1 MSKLLKEDNQMCFAC
16 SPNNP
21 IGLKLVFEHEGDICR
36 ASFVAGPEHQ
46 GWNGVMHG
54 GLVTTM
60 LDEVM
65 AQWLWSRDMSIM
77 TAEMTTRFVNPV
89 PIGVKLTIESRLV
102 ANKRR
107 LFLMEADATLP
118 DGTVVAKATAKF
130 VPVKI

>member
-1 MSKLLKEDNQMCFAC
+1 MSKPLKDGDHMCFAC

-21 IGLKLVFEHEGDICR
+21 IGLKLVFENEGDICR
-36 ASFVAGPEHQ
+36 TSFVAGPEHQ

-54 GLVTTM
+54 GLLTTI

-65 AQWLWSRDMSIM
+65 AQWLCSRDLPAM

-89 PIGVKLTIESRLV
+89 PIGAKLIIESRLV

-107 LFLMEADATLP
+107 LFLLEASAILP
-118 DGTVVAKATAKF
+118 DGAVAAKADAKF
-130 VPVKI
+130 VPLRI

>member
-1 MSKLLKEDNQMCFAC
+1 MSKPLKDGDHMCFAC

-54 GLVTTM
+54 GLLTTI
-60 LDEVM
+60 LDEAM
-65 AQWLWSRDMSIM
+65 AQWLCSRDLSVM

-89 PIGVKLTIESRLV
+89 PIGSKLTIESRLV

-107 LFLMEADATLP
+107 LFLMEANALLP
-118 DGTVVAKATAKF
+118 DGAVAAKATAKF
-130 VPVKI
+130 VPFKI